1 MFETKTVRNRQKYCV
16 LFAERKVLKTFS
28 KFQKTPPMRR
38 HKKSPTGISEDDT
51 ECGMDPKMYLNH
63 CHLDKD
69 SLQTN
74 VSTVGNL

>member
-1 MFETKTVRNRQKYCV
+1 M
-16 LFAERKVLKTFS
+16 KTFT

-38 HKKSPTGISEDDT
+38 HKKSPPDISEIDDDNII
-51 ECGMDPKMYLNH
+51 DPKIYRSH

-74 VSTVGNL
+74 VSTSHCAFQIEHGERTIFPMNML